1 MSAVPVQTVQK
12 HLEEILASASFASS
26 ERLRRLLRYLVEKTL
41 SKEATGLKE
50 YAIGLDVFDRGI
62 DYNPQVDS
70 TVRVH
75 VGKLRDKLR
84 EYYLTDGRDS
94 EIRIDLQKGSYVPT
108 FLPGKTREEKSPR
121 KAFDVGRQYALPIAA
136 IVILILIGVIVVLL
150 ARPGKIAV
158 PRSRTIRFTI
168 AGPDTAAAF
177 PLIEMPAVSQDGRRV
192 VFTTVSADGQRR
204 LAVRAF
210 DTLETKQLVG
220 TENGY
225 APFWSPDSHDL
236 GFFAAGKLKRIAISG
251 GPAQELSD
259 AELGWGGSWN
269 QDNVILFASGRQS
282 AKIRRVSALGG
293 LATSATI
300 LNPGEGEQSHTWP
313 QFLPDGKHFLVF
325 VRSAKPR
332 MQGIY
337 VGQLSLNSLTL
348 LMNSDYHGLYAEP
361 GYLLFMLENS
371 LMAQSFDPNRL
382 RLSGAPSVVAS
393 GVQIAPYN
401 PGFGYVKTAFYSAGG
416 AAVVVRKS
424 PLGPSAAA
432 YWFSRDGTAPQRLLG
447 DIGEVNSPAISP
459 DGKMIVYSKGAPDTQ
474 RRDIWMYDISRSAAS
489 RFTFDPADD
498 LNPTWSPDGR
508 RIAFTSDRKGVRD
521 IYLKDIN
528 GAAAEELL
536 LETEYEKN
544 VEAWSPDGRYIL
556 FNQVTPN
563 HERELWAV
571 AATRGSEP
579 FAVVAESKP
588 VRKGVF
594 SPNGRF
600 LAYVS
605 GESGQDE
612 VYVRPFPKGG
622 RKWQLTRQGGL
633 DPRWSRDGRE
643 LFYITGHSFVSVQ
656 VDLSGD
662 ACKAGPPHELFTF
675 LPAGIGRNACDA
687 ARDGRH
693 FLCVTQPDTREST
706 PLIVVL
712 NWSLPI
718 ER

>member
-236 GFFAAGKLKRIAISG
+236 GCFAAGKLKRIAISG

-269 QDNVILFASGRQS
+269 KDNVILFASGRQS

-622 RKWQLTRQGGL
+622 RKWQLTRQGTGTL
-633 DPRWSRDGRE
+633 LYHGPFIRFRAGRPFRGRLQSRSATRVVHLPSRWHR
-643 LFYITGHSFVSVQ
+643 
-656 VDLSGD
+656 
-662 ACKAGPPHELFTF
+662 A
-675 LPAGIGRNACDA
+675 
-687 ARDGRH
+687 
-693 FLCVTQPDTREST
+693 
-706 PLIVVL
+706 
-712 NWSLPI
+712 
-718 ER
+718 ERL

>member
-1 MSAVPVQTVQK
+1 
-12 HLEEILASASFASS
+12 
-26 ERLRRLLRYLVEKTL
+26 
-41 SKEATGLKE
+41 
-50 YAIGLDVFDRGI
+50 
-62 DYNPQVDS
+62 
-70 TVRVH
+70 
-75 VGKLRDKLR
+75 
-84 EYYLTDGRDS
+84 
-94 EIRIDLQKGSYVPT
+94 
-108 FLPGKTREEKSPR
+108 
-121 KAFDVGRQYALPIAA
+121 
-136 IVILILIGVIVVLL
+136 
-150 ARPGKIAV
+150 
-158 PRSRTIRFTI
+158 
-168 AGPDTAAAF
+168 
-177 PLIEMPAVSQDGRRV
+177 
-192 VFTTVSADGQRR
+192 
-204 LAVRAF
+204 
-210 DTLETKQLVG
+210 
-220 TENGY
+220 
-225 APFWSPDSHDL
+225 
-236 GFFAAGKLKRIAISG
+236 
-251 GPAQELSD
+251 
-259 AELGWGGSWN
+259 
-269 QDNVILFASGRQS
+269 
-282 AKIRRVSALGG
+282 
-293 LATSATI
+293 
-300 LNPGEGEQSHTWP
+300 
-313 QFLPDGKHFLVF
+313 
-325 VRSAKPR
+325 
-332 MQGIY
+332 
-337 VGQLSLNSLTL
+337 
-348 LMNSDYHGLYAEP
+348 
-361 GYLLFMLENS
+361 
-371 LMAQSFDPNRL
+371 
-382 RLSGAPSVVAS
+382 VVAS

>member
-158 PRSRTIRFTI
+158 SRSRTIRFTI

-177 PLIEMPAVSQDGRRV
+177 PLIDMPAVSHDGRHV

-269 QDNVILFASGRQS
+269 KDNVILFASGRQS